1 MDFEF
6 HKHLRH
12 NYVVNL
18 ADGAFFGSALGFASF
33 VTIIP
38 LFVSTLTDSAL
49 LIGLIPAIHAMGWQ
63 LPQLLMANRVA
74 RQRRF
79 KPMVLF
85 LSIQERLP
93 FFGLALVAWFLPSI
107 SRGTAVVLIFALLI
121 WQGLGGGFSATA
133 WQSMLG
139 KIFPHDRIGTFFGA
153 QSAIAN
159 LLASASAIGAGMLLE
174 RLDSPLDF
182 TLCFLFAAM
191 MMAFSWGFLALTREE
206 ERHAGS
212 GYGQQSAF
220 LKNLGFI
227 LRRDSNFRWFLA
239 ARMLSQ
245 LALMASAFYT
255 VYAVRIHGLSEG
267 TIGIMT
273 GVLMAIQVT
282 ANPVMGWA
290 GDRFGHR
297 LILLVG
303 ISSAIS
309 AATLAWLAPNG
320 NWFYMVF
327 ILAGIANVSA
337 WTTPLAMT
345 LEFGSEAERPA
356 YIGLANTLVAP
367 STFLAPLFGGWL
379 ADYSSY
385 QATFITSGIAGLVT
399 AWVLYVGVR
408 DPRSLRRSAVDA
420 SALEQWKVE

>member
-1 MDFEF
+1 
-6 HKHLRH
+6 
-12 NYVVNL
+12 
-18 ADGAFFGSALGFASF
+18 
-33 VTIIP
+33 
-38 LFVSTLTDSAL
+38 
-49 LIGLIPAIHAMGWQ
+49 
-63 LPQLLMANRVA
+63 
-74 RQRRF
+74 
-79 KPMVLF
+79 
-85 LSIQERLP
+85 
-93 FFGLALVAWFLPSI
+93 
-107 SRGTAVVLIFALLI
+107 
-121 WQGLGGGFSATA
+121 
-133 WQSMLG
+133 
-139 KIFPHDRIGTFFGA
+139 
-153 QSAIAN
+153 
-159 LLASASAIGAGMLLE
+159 
-174 RLDSPLDF
+174 
-182 TLCFLFAAM
+182 
-191 MMAFSWGFLALTREE
+191 
-206 ERHAGS
+206 
-212 GYGQQSAF
+212 
-220 LKNLGFI
+220 
-227 LRRDSNFRWFLA
+227 
-239 ARMLSQ
+239 
-245 LALMASAFYT
+245 
-255 VYAVRIHGLSEG
+255 LSEG